1 MKDIKNKSRRI
12 KYIKP
17 TRRKKM
23 RFDYFISKKL
33 DVLLFKFAK
42 KFVAKIWVA
51 YDIDI
56 KKIFPIGTF

>member
-1 MKDIKNKSRRI
+1 MKDIENNRRRI

-17 TRRKKM
+17 IRRKKM

-42 KFVAKIWVA
+42 KFVAKI
-51 YDIDI
+51 
-56 KKIFPIGTF
+56 